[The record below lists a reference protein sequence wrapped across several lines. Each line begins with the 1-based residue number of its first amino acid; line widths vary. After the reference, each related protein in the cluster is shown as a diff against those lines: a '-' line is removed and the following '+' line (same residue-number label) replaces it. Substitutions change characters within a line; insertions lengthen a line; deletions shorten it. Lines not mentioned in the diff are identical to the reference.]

1 MVTRSEVRMATRM
14 VLRRAI
20 RLGRR
25 VAASLTLLF
34 IATSQS
40 SCLFNTGD
48 IELFSFKPK
57 PLEEHVVSGR
67 AGDKILLL
75 DISRVISNQSDSSS
89 WPPGQQQSVVAR
101 VEAELQLAS
110 ADPEVKAVI
119 IRINSPGGTVTASD
133 ILYHRIMR
141 FKKQRDVPVIALFV
155 DMGTSGAYYAA
166 LAADEIV
173 AHPTTVT
180 GSIGVVMH
188 SINLVGLMDKLG
200 VHDQTVKT
208 GAKKDI
214 GSPLRDMTADERTLL
229 ESVLDDMQ
237 SRFMALVRER
247 RTGLSEEAQREIAD
261 GRILSAGRA
270 KDIGLVDRIGYL
282 DDTVA
287 LAQQMAGLPE
297 SRLIMY
303 RRPDEMSETAYS
315 RAAAQPSVINLIQ
328 LELGPLLAT
337 PQFLYLW
344 MPPSL

>member
-1 MVTRSEVRMATRM
+1 M
-14 VLRRAI
+14 
-20 RLGRR
+20 
-25 VAASLTLLF
+25 
-34 IATSQS
+34 
-40 SCLFNTGD
+40 
-48 IELFSFKPK
+48 
-57 PLEEHVVSGR
+57 
-67 AGDKILLL
+67 
-75 DISRVISNQSDSSS
+75 
-89 WPPGQQQSVVAR
+89 VAR

-141 FKKQRDVPVIALFV
+141 FKKQRDVPVIALLV

-166 LAADEIV
+166 LAADEII

-261 GRILSAGRA
+261 GRIFSAARA

-287 LAQQMAGLPE
+287 LAEQMAGLPE

-315 RAAAQPSVINLIQ
+315 RAAAQPSVINLI
-328 LELGPLLAT
+328 
-337 PQFLYLW
+337 
-344 MPPSL
+344 

>member
-1 MVTRSEVRMATRM
+1 
-14 VLRRAI
+14 
-20 RLGRR
+20 
-25 VAASLTLLF
+25 
-34 IATSQS
+34 
-40 SCLFNTGD
+40 
-48 IELFSFKPK
+48 
-57 PLEEHVVSGR
+57 
-67 AGDKILLL
+67 
-75 DISRVISNQSDSSS
+75 
-89 WPPGQQQSVVAR
+89 
-101 VEAELQLAS
+101 
-110 ADPEVKAVI
+110 
-119 IRINSPGGTVTASD
+119 
-133 ILYHRIMR
+133 
-141 FKKQRDVPVIALFV
+141 
-155 DMGTSGAYYAA
+155 
-166 LAADEIV
+166 
-173 AHPTTVT
+173 
-180 GSIGVVMH
+180 VVMH

-261 GRILSAGRA
+261 GRIFSAARA

-287 LAQQMAGLPE
+287 LAEQMAGLPE